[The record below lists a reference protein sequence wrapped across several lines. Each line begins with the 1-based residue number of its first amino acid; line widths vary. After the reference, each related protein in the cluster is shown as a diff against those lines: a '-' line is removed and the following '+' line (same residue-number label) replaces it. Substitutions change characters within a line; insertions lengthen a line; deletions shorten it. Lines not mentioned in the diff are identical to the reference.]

1 MDSFQIFG
9 LQMTLSLIVF
19 ALLGKWYIAP
29 MVASWQVYDALI
41 LLIFPQALRH
51 LGLTVLASAAV
62 DPNFPQEWSVPAAV
76 GDMVAEILAIAC
88 LLALHARSPIAI
100 GLVWLFNIEGF
111 LDFLFVIG
119 QGMRL
124 DITRFQFNGFWY
136 VPTFWVPVLLVSHI
150 LIFNLLLKKRSR

>member
-29 MVASWQVYDALI
+29 MIASWQLYDALI

-62 DPNFPQEWSVPAAV
+62 DPNFPKEWSVPAAV

-136 VPTFWVPVLLVSHI
+136 VPTFWVPVLLVSHV
-150 LIFNLLLKKRSR
+150 LIFNLLLKKRSK